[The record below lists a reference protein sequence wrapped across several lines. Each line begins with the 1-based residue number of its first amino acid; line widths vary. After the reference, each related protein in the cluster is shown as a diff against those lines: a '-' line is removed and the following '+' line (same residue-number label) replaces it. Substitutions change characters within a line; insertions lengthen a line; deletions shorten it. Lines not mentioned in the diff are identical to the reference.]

1 MKAKMKLALAK
12 SAHKSAAAAPAK
24 ATLPAVKI
32 NSQKKVASAPKAA
45 KKDAPVSLAQV

>member
-12 SAHKSAAAAPAK
+12 SAHKSAAAPAK

-32 NSQKKVASAPKAA
+32 NSQKKVASSPKAA